1 MALLESCGTKRAP
14 GWRRLMPLALSGVLS
29 AACDGPQSTFAPAGP
44 AARQLVGL
52 SWTLFLSL
60 GFVYVV
66 VLALLAVA
74 VARSRSGRRAPTPDD
89 ERRAVAAVLVG
100 GAVVP
105 ALVGA
110 ALAATTLRGM
120 SALSPGRTAD
130 ELAVEVVGRQWWW
143 EIHYPDADP
152 GRVVTT
158 ANELHI
164 PAGRRVRVRLTSRD
178 VIHSF
183 WVPALH
189 GKMDLIPGRTTEIA
203 FQADH
208 PGAHRGQC
216 AEYCGTQHARMAF
229 WVIVDSPADFEAWL
243 ARERRP
249 AEDPADERARRG
261 RAVFVAQSCAGCH
274 SVRGTT
280 IGVGGPDL
288 THVASRRTLA
298 AGTLDNVPGNLAG
311 WIADP
316 QALKPGNLMPRVP
329 LAAADL
335 HALVAYLGTLR

>member
-1 MALLESCGTKRAP
+1 MALLENRCTGLTMRWGLVTLLGLGGA
-14 GWRRLMPLALSGVLS
+14 VL

-44 AARQLVGL
+44 AARQLLGL
-52 SWTLFLSL
+52 SWTLFVTL
-60 GFVYVV
+60 GLVYAV
-66 VLALLAVA
+66 VLALLAAA
-74 VARSRSGRRAPTPDD
+74 VARSRRGRHAPTPAS
-89 ERRAVAAVLVG
+89 ERRVVAAVLVG

-120 SALSPGRTAD
+120 AALSPGRTAD
-130 ELAVEVVGRQWWW
+130 ELAVDVIGHRWWW
-143 EIHYPDADP
+143 EIRYPDADP
-152 GRVVTT
+152 ARDVTT
-158 ANELHI
+158 ANELHV
-164 PAGRRVRVRLTSRD
+164 PAGRRVRLRLTSRD

-203 FQADH
+203 FEADR

-216 AEYCGTQHARMAF
+216 AEYCGVQHAHMAF
-229 WVIVDSPADFEAWL
+229 WVVVDSPADFDAWL

-249 AEDPADERARRG
+249 AEEPLDEQARRG

-280 IGVGGPDL
+280 IGAGGPDL

-311 WIADP
+311 WVADP

-329 LAAADL
+329 LGAAEL